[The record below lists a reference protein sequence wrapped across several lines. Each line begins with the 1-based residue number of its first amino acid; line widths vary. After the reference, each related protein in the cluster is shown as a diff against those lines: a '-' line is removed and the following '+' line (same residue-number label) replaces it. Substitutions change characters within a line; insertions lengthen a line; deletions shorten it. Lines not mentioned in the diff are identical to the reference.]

1 MRPLHRVKA
10 PRKKGERASDREIV
24 ELFLAARNA
33 RDRFIVPPR
42 DHRG

>member
-1 MRPLHRVKA
+1 MRPRHRVKA